1 MFLYGNYYPYS
12 WGHHL
17 FWKNPIRFVCGY
29 RPTYCIFPE
38 IRKYGPNYFKRNR
51 RIIFLFFAHFTSS
64 FPFSKSVSKDFALYI
79 LSAIFLHSGQ
89 TQSPSKMEIKQIMLK
104 SGKRTQLI
112 NDNNPNKS
120 ILMIPLL
127 FTNANKF
134 QPPCSSMG
142 SRLIHL
148 PSCGLR

>member
-1 MFLYGNYYPYS
+1 MVTTILILGATIFFGRILYGLSAGIGPPTAFSPKFVNM
-12 WGHHL
+12 G
-17 FWKNPIRFVCGY
+17 PIISSV
-29 RPTYCIFPE
+29 TDVS
-38 IRKYGPNYFKRNR
+38 
-51 RIIFLFFAHFTSS
+51 FFAHFTSS